1 MLVLVG
7 VSLICFIIFL
17 VINGTLSNITVGCL
31 NKLEKYFKYLF
42 IVFSLQWVILACVN
56 YYSFR
61 FHTWDT
67 ASFANPLS
75 NLLQTGNLYNTFL
88 ERHAFADH
96 FTPNLLIFYPLFFI
110 NNSTLWLTFAKLAAY
125 FACPFLLIKTGRLL
139 KLPPHLVYVAPLLF
153 LFHQYS
159 TNTLLFEF
167 QPSSLSL
174 PFIVLSFNYA
184 IERNYLKTLLV
195 LIVLLGFK
203 EHMALIWVSV
213 GAYILFFQGRTKEG
227 LFFILM
233 GIMIGIFIFYI
244 VMPYFASGLTDMHA
258 SRFNPFSLYYEK
270 VKLIFLSFLSVG
282 FIPLLSPKT
291 LLFIIPAFG
300 ISLVSQD
307 PNMLTFDYHYHDIA
321 MPVLFVGVVFGLSS
335 INDVNHFFSK
345 KTKDFFLA
353 ICISTIFI
361 MNTSF
366 PYQKI
371 RENWPDNQHVEM
383 MQELK
388 QIRQVVEKD
397 APLWITERFSI
408 YFIDFANLKS
418 IDVWGGV
425 TFESSMWTNVKE
437 QLGKKTVI
445 IPREQ
450 VFSSLDPDKY
460 SKLSQKLEFDN
471 GKKCDKNNNFKHF
484 IIYVYK

>member
-1 MLVLVG
+1 MLILVG
-7 VSLICFIIFL
+7 VSLICLLFFL
-17 VINGTLSNITVGCL
+17 VINGSLSNITVGCL
-31 NKLEKYFKYLF
+31 NKSEKYFKYIF
-42 IVFSLQWVILACVN
+42 IIFFVQWVILACAN

-61 FHTWDT
+61 YNTWDT

-96 FTPNLLIFYPLFFI
+96 FAPNLLIFYPLFFI
-110 NNSTLWLTFAKLAAY
+110 NNSVLWLTFAKIAAF

-139 KLPPHLVYVAPLLF
+139 KLPAHLVYVAPLLF
-153 LFHQYS
+153 LFHKYS

-174 PFIVLSFNYA
+174 PFIILSFNYA

-195 LIVLLGFK
+195 LIFLLGFK
-203 EHMALIWVSV
+203 EHMALIWISV
-213 GAYILFFQGRTKEG
+213 GAYILFFQGKTKEG

-233 GIMIGIFIFYI
+233 GIMIGFFIFFI
-244 VMPYFASGLTDMHA
+244 VMPHFASGLNSLHA

-270 VKLIFLSFLSVG
+270 SMLIFLSFLSVG
-282 FIPLLSPKT
+282 FIPLLSPRT

-300 ISLVSQD
+300 ISLVSKE
-307 PNMLTFDYHYHDIA
+307 PSMMTFDYHYHDIA
-321 MPVLFVGVVFGLSS
+321 MPVLFVGVVFGLSG
-335 INDVNHFFSK
+335 INILNHSFNK

-353 ICISTIFI
+353 ICILTII
-361 MNTSF
+361 VINNSF
-366 PYQKI
+366 PYQRIKD
-371 RENWPDNQHVEM
+371 NWPNNQHVEM

-397 APLWITERFSI
+397 APLWVTQSFSI
-408 YFIDFANLKS
+408 YFIDYANLKS
-418 IDVWGGV
+418 IDLYDGIKNVQ
-425 TFESSMWTNVKE
+425 ES
-437 QLGKKTVI
+437 LGKKTVI

-450 VFSSLDPDKY
+450 VFSSLDLDNY
-460 SKLSQKLEFDN
+460 SKLIQKLEFDN